1 MHDLH
6 AHKTGGTTLT
16 SAAVAVG
23 HEFFLKQLT
32 NNRKTKNK
40 TKFVRKEVYIQ
51 KLLFVWR
58 MNCKN
63 DNTKTMLCTNC
74 DK

>member
-32 NNRKTKNK
+32 NNRKTKKQNK
-40 TKFVRKEVYIQ
+40 ICAQRGVYSKIAFCVEDELQ
-51 KLLFVWR
+51 K
-58 MNCKN
+58 
-63 DNTKTMLCTNC
+63 
-74 DK
+74 